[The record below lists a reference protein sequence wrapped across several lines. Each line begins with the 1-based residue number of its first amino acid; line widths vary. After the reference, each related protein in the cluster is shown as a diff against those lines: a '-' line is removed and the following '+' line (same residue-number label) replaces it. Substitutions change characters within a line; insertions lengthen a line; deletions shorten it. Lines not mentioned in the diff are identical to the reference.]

1 MTTKE
6 TESSQTVTQTVSNID
21 NIDWLRVLA
30 FGMETQAVQSEPHI
44 APGIFEVLP

>member
-21 NIDWLRVLA
+21 WLRVLA
-30 FGMETQAVQSEPHI
+30 FGMETQAVQNEPHI